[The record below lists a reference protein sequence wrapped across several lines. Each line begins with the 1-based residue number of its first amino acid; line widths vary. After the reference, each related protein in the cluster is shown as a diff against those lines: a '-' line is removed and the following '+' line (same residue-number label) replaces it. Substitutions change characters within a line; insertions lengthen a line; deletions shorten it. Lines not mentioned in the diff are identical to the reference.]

1 MKKKIFALLPIVIF
15 IITYSCSSSDSNGG
29 DNNDNFDRA
38 TILTNIA
45 DNIAIPAFQDLQT
58 KLSNLNTAY
67 VTFSNDKTT
76 ANLDALSTQ
85 WLSAYK
91 SWQYVQMF
99 NIGLAETTS
108 LDTERG
114 FRTYFNRYPVTAT
127 DIEGF
132 AASGSYDLE
141 AIPTYN
147 AQGFPALDF
156 LFHGVAT
163 GDSNALNKFT
173 SNANAN
179 GYTQY
184 AQAIIT
190 HMATTNSA
198 ILDNWL
204 ANYRDAFINNTQS
217 GLNGAFNMIVNDYL
231 FFYEK
236 GFRAEKIGIPVGNFS
251 STPLPEKVEA
261 FYKKEVSKEL
271 ALEAL
276 TAIENFFYGR
286 GYDDNVT
293 RASFKS
299 YLEFL
304 NRGDLVTA
312 ITNQFTAAR
321 TSING
326 LNANFYQ
333 QIQDNNTQMIATYD
347 VLQTAVP
354 LLKVDMLQA
363 FNVSVDFTDSDG
375 D

>member
-1 MKKKIFALLPIVIF
+1 MKKKIFTLLSIVMLV
-15 IITYSCSSSDSNGG
+15 IIYSCSSSDSNGG
-29 DNNDNFDRA
+29 NNTDNFDRA

-45 DNIAIPAFQDLQT
+45 DHIAIPAFQELQT
-58 KLSNLNTAY
+58 ELTALNTAFG
-67 VTFSNDKTT
+67 TFSNDKTT
-76 ANLDALSTQ
+76 ANLDALSIQ

-114 FRTYFNRYPVTAT
+114 FRTYFNRYPVTAS
-127 DIEGF
+127 DIEDF
-132 AASGSYDLE
+132 AATGSYDLE

-163 GDSNALNKFT
+163 GDTNALDKFT

-190 HMATTNSA
+190 HMATTNTT
-198 ILDNWL
+198 LLNDWQN
-204 ANYRDAFINNTQS
+204 NYRDTFVNNTQS

-251 STPLPEKVEA
+251 ATPLPEKVEG

-276 TAIENFFYGR
+276 IAIEDFFYGR
-286 GYDDNVT
+286 GYNDDIE
-293 RASFKS
+293 RASFKT
-299 YLEFL
+299 YLEYL
-304 NRGDLVTA
+304 DRGDLVTA
-312 ITNQFTAAR
+312 ITNQFVAAR

-333 QIQDNNTQMIATYD
+333 QITDNNNQMIATYD
-347 VLQTAVP
+347 VVQAAVP